1 MDKQKMKRVQFHFQ
15 KHKTLTKFLGTKL
28 TTEV

>member
-15 KHKTLTKFLGTKL
+15 KRKKLIKFLGAKL
-28 TTEV
+28 TVEV